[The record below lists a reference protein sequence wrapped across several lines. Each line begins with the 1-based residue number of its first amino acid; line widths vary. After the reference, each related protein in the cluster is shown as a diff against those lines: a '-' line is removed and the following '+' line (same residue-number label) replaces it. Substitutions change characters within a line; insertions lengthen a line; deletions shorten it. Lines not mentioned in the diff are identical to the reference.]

1 MKNLSVDLSNFKVD
15 GLIVGSVE
23 MSNKNPVDAAR
34 KFSATSF
41 SFWLDI
47 VDEAVDKVDVD
58 EIVVE
63 AVDEFVD
70 GIVGKVVDE
79 FVDGIVGKAV
89 DEFVDGTVVE
99 GVDELVDTEWGFL
112 VGRFKRRLFTSC
124 LHKNK
129 IIIYKKL

>member
-1 MKNLSVDLSNFKVD
+1 
-15 GLIVGSVE
+15 LIVGSVE

-47 VDEAVDKVDVD
+47 VDDAVVDKVDVD

-70 GIVGKVVDE
+70 EIVGEVVDE
-79 FVDGIVGKAV
+79 FVDGIVVKVV
-89 DEFVDGTVVE
+89 DEFVDRIDGKV
-99 GVDELVDTEWGFL
+99 VDEFVNKVVDDELGFL

-124 LHKNK
+124 SHKNK
-129 IIIYKKL
+129 NNYWLKIKNV

>member
-1 MKNLSVDLSNFKVD
+1 
-15 GLIVGSVE
+15 
-23 MSNKNPVDAAR
+23 VDAAR

-47 VDEAVDKVDVD
+47 VDDAVVDKLVVD

-70 GIVGKVVDE
+70 VIVGEVVDE
-79 FVDGIVGKAV
+79 FVDGIVGEVV
-89 DEFVDGTVVE
+89 DEFVDT
-99 GVDELVDTEWGFL
+99 ELGFL

-124 LHKNK
+124 LDKKKYYLQKN
-129 IIIYKKL
+129 INIEFEQLRLPRPPPPIVETLFRG

>member
-47 VDEAVDKVDVD
+47 VDEAIDKVDVD

-70 GIVGKVVDE
+70 EIVDEVFDEFLDGIVGKVVDE
-79 FVDGIVGKAV
+79 FVDEIVD
-89 DEFVDGTVVE
+89 DES
-99 GVDELVDTEWGFL
+99 GFW

-129 IIIYKKL
+129 KIIYKKL

>member
-1 MKNLSVDLSNFKVD
+1 VKNLSVDLSNFKVD
-15 GLIVGSVE
+15 GLIVGKVE

-47 VDEAVDKVDVD
+47 VVDAVVDKLVVD

-70 GIVGKVVDE
+70 EIVGEV
-79 FVDGIVGKAV
+79 F

-99 GVDELVDTEWGFL
+99 GVDEFVDTEW
-112 VGRFKRRLFTSC
+112 
-124 LHKNK
+124 
-129 IIIYKKL
+129 